1 LSCTYLAHHE
11 LESVLI
17 SIIIISTWYTI
28 HICSLHRM
36 HPCVER
42 QPASDADV
50 TEPFFFLLTQA
61 VKTLCA
67 ADSVKQYPAAC
78 CMACDGTVPWRK
90 KKEEEKK
97 QEEKKQEEKKQE
109 EKKTKKKI
117 AGRLL
122 TQAASNS
129 LQSTCFLCAQK

>member
-1 LSCTYLAHHE
+1 
-11 LESVLI
+11 
-17 SIIIISTWYTI
+17 
-28 HICSLHRM
+28 M

-78 CMACDGTVPWRK
+78 CMACDGTVPWG
-90 KKEEEKK
+90 KKEE
-97 QEEKKQEEKKQE
+97 EEKKQEEKKQE

-129 LQSTCFLCAQK
+129 LQSTCFLCAKNDKLHPVCCTWYLLAKPTF

>member
-1 LSCTYLAHHE
+1 
-11 LESVLI
+11 
-17 SIIIISTWYTI
+17 
-28 HICSLHRM
+28 M